1 MDIQTMQDLAAI
13 VPQQDVNS
21 KLQEMVEI
29 AEELKK
35 HEQVGGFHYSF
46 YVPGWIGF
54 FQQINVEAKI
64 EKFKS
69 SPLIGNRTYAD
80 IAQVI
85 IDNTS
90 DIVKSLVNYEET
102 LSLDSEKDDYNVE
115 CLFVTNTILYVRNTW
130 LELCPEAAL
139 YYNIKVA
146 DNQLANMAGI
156 VFRATEQDLNR
167 IGYNAADSKYEKTSS
182 FWKDTKDTMKNVFY
196 NIAGYIINILT
207 LACIFGLLGAIF
219 G

>member
-1 MDIQTMQDLAAI
+1 MDKQTMQDLTSI
-13 VPQQDVNS
+13 IPQQEVLS

-29 AEELKK
+29 VEVLKK

-54 FQQINVEAKI
+54 FQQINVESKI

-69 SPLIGNRTYAD
+69 SPLVGNRTYAD
-80 IAQVI
+80 IAQLI

-90 DIVKSLVNYEET
+90 AIVKSLVAYEEA

-115 CLFVTNTILYVRNTW
+115 CLYVTNTILYVRNIW
-130 LELCPEAAL
+130 LELSPEAAL

-156 VFRATEQDLNR
+156 VFRATEQDLKR
-167 IGYNAADSKYEKTSS
+167 IGYNAEDSKYEKTSS
-182 FWKDTKDTMKNVFY
+182 FWKDTKDSMKNIFY
-196 NIAGYIINILT
+196 NLAGYIINILT
-207 LACIFGLLGAIF
+207 LACILGLLGAF
-219 G
+219 FR

>member
-1 MDIQTMQDLAAI
+1 MDKHTMQDLTSI
-13 VPQQDVNS
+13 IPQQDVLS
-21 KLQEMVEI
+21 KLQELIEI

-35 HEQVGGFHYSF
+35 HEHVGGFHYSF

-54 FQQINVEAKI
+54 FQQINVEAKV

-69 SPLIGNRTYAD
+69 SPLVGNRTYAD
-80 IAQVI
+80 IAQLI

-90 DIVKSLVNYEET
+90 AIVKSLLAYEET
-102 LSLDSEKDDYNVE
+102 LSIDSEKDDYNIE
-115 CLFVTNTILYVRNTW
+115 CLYVTNTILYVRNIW
-130 LELCPEAAL
+130 LELSPEAAL

-156 VFRATEQDLNR
+156 VFRATEQDLKK
-167 IGYNAADSKYEKTSS
+167 IGYNAEDSKYEKTSS
-182 FWKDTKDTMKNVFY
+182 FWKDTKDSMKNLLY

-207 LACIFGLLGAIF
+207 LACIIGLLGAIF

>member
-1 MDIQTMQDLAAI
+1 MQELESI
-13 VPQQDVNS
+13 VPQQDVYS

-35 HEQVGGFHYSF
+35 HEQVGGFLYSF

-54 FQQINVEAKI
+54 FQQINVEAKV

-69 SPLIGNRTYAD
+69 SPLVGNRTYAD
-80 IAQVI
+80 IAQLI

-90 DIVKSLVNYEET
+90 AIVKSLLAYEET
-102 LSLDSEKDDYNVE
+102 LSLDSVKDDYNIE
-115 CLFVTNTILYVRNTW
+115 CLYVTNTILYVRNIW
-130 LELCPEAAL
+130 LELSPEAAL

-156 VFRATEQDLNR
+156 VFRATEQDLKK
-167 IGYNAADSKYEKTSS
+167 IGYNAEDSKYEKTSS
-182 FWKDTKDTMKNVFY
+182 FWKDTKDSMKNLLY

-207 LACIFGLLGAIF
+207 LACIIGLLGAIF